1 MLRKNLQK
9 IFDAILSLRLSDSN
23 NTKKHTVKLNSKHV
37 EKYEQNALHQTVL
50 SKNFDEVKKI
60 LENTSDIDLADK
72 LGRTP
77 LHYAAFNGDL
87 KSAQL
92 LLEKGA
98 DINALDN
105 SKQWTPLF
113 FAVFM
118 KHQDMTN
125 LLIKEGADQTIKDK
139 FNRTA
144 DTYKNQK

>member
-77 LHYAAFNGDL
+77 LHYVAFNGDL